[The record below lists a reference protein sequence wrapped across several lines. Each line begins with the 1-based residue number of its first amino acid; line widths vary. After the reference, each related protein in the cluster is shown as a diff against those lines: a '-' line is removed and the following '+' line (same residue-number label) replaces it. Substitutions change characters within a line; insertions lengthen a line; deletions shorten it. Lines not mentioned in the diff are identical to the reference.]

1 MDETEKISATV
12 PRTELPSDAVP
23 IVATRN
29 LVLFPGIVLP
39 VALGREESIAAA
51 QEAVRTG
58 RKIGLVLQ
66 RDPSVEKPGPNDL
79 YEVGVLASVVRYVT
93 GQDGTHHLVAQGESR
108 FRIRELV
115 REAPFLAARIDT
127 LPDAGAGPEIEARL
141 DALKQRAMEAL
152 ALLPQVPADLAR
164 TVQSVDSAGQLADL
178 IVSFMDVKPSDKQ
191 EILEAADLKER
202 LDKVLRMLAHRV
214 EVLKIT
220 RDISKQTQEALG
232 ERQREAVLREQLHQL
247 QKELGDTDD
256 SSSDVEEL
264 EKAIAGAGMP
274 QEVEEHTRK
283 ELKRLQ
289 RMNEASP
296 EYGMTRNYLDW
307 VVALPWGKLDNE
319 NIDIEHAREVLD
331 EDHYGLDKVKRRILE
346 YLAVRKLN
354 PEGRS
359 PILCFVGPPGVG
371 KTSLGQSIARALGL
385 KFQRASL
392 GGVHDEAE
400 IRGHRR
406 TYIGALP
413 GNIIQG
419 LRKAGTRNPVFMLD
433 EIDKVNASHQ
443 GDPASALLE
452 VLDPEQNTTFR
463 DNYIAQPF
471 DLSKVLFVAT
481 ANVLETIPGPLR
493 DRMEIIQLTGYTQ
506 DEKLQIA
513 KRYLVQRQRKANGLT
528 DEQVTVTDDALAKLI
543 GEYTRESGVRNLE
556 REIGSLLRSAAVRIA
571 EGKDKTVTFDADDVT
586 KVLGPSRF
594 ENEVAQRTAVPG
606 VATGLAWTPVG
617 GDILFVES
625 ARMPG
630 SGKLILTGQ
639 LGDVMKES
647 AQAAL
652 SLVKAQATEL
662 GIDPKLFD
670 NSDIHVHVPAGAIP
684 KDGPSA
690 GVAMFT
696 SLASLFKGKPVRA
709 DVAMTGEI
717 SLRGLVLPI
726 GGVKE
731 KTIAAARAGIKKVI
745 LPARNRRDLED
756 IPQSTRAMLEFVWVE
771 RASEA
776 LAVALGEPVGS
787 FDEDKDWAAAGD
799 VRPPKP
805 NRNGQTERS
814 VA

>member
-1 MDETEKISATV
+1 
-12 PRTELPSDAVP
+12 
-23 IVATRN
+23 
-29 LVLFPGIVLP
+29 
-39 VALGREESIAAA
+39 
-51 QEAVRTG
+51 
-58 RKIGLVLQ
+58 
-66 RDPSVEKPGPNDL
+66 
-79 YEVGVLASVVRYVT
+79 
-93 GQDGTHHLVAQGESR
+93 
-108 FRIRELV
+108 
-115 REAPFLAARIDT
+115 
-127 LPDAGAGPEIEARL
+127 
-141 DALKQRAMEAL
+141 
-152 ALLPQVPADLAR
+152 
-164 TVQSVDSAGQLADL
+164 
-178 IVSFMDVKPSDKQ
+178 
-191 EILEAADLKER
+191 
-202 LDKVLRMLAHRV
+202 
-214 EVLKIT
+214 
-220 RDISKQTQEALG
+220 
-232 ERQREAVLREQLHQL
+232 
-247 QKELGDTDD
+247 
-256 SSSDVEEL
+256 
-264 EKAIAGAGMP
+264 
-274 QEVEEHTRK
+274 
-283 ELKRLQ
+283 LKRLQ

-296 EYGMTRNYLDW
+296 EFGMTRSYLDW
-307 VVALPWGKLDNE
+307 LVALPWSKLDAE
-319 NIDIEHAREVLD
+319 HIDIEAARKVLD

-385 KFQRASL
+385 KFVRASL

-433 EIDKVNASHQ
+433 EIDKLNASHQ
-443 GDPASALLE
+443 GDPSSAMLE
-452 VLDPEQNTTFR
+452 VLDPEQNGTFR

-493 DRMEIIQLTGYTQ
+493 DRMEIIQLTVYTQ

-513 KRYLVQRQRKANGLT
+513 KRYLVQRQLKANGMT
-528 DEQVTVTDDALAKLI
+528 TEQVTLSDEVLSRLI
-543 GEYTRESGVRNLE
+543 EGYTRESGVRNLE
-556 REIGSLLRSAAVRIA
+556 REIGSLLRQAAVRIA
-571 EGKDKTVTFDADDVT
+571 EGKETSVTFGVDDVA
-586 KVLGPSRF
+586 KVLGPTRF

-630 SGKLILTGQ
+630 NGKLILTGQ

-652 SLVKAQATEL
+652 SLVKAQAMEL

-696 SLASLFKGKPVRA
+696 SLASLLKGKSVRA

-756 IPQSTRAMLEFVWVE
+756 IPQSTRALLDFVWVE
-771 RASEA
+771 RVEEA
-776 LAVALGEPVGS
+776 LEVALGEPAGS
-787 FDEDKDWAAAGD
+787 INKVAQQRSAA
-799 VRPPKP
+799 
-805 NRNGQTERS
+805 
-814 VA
+814 

>member
-1 MDETEKISATV
+1 MDEIETKAVT
-12 PRTELPSDAVP
+12 PRVELPPLPADAVP

-58 RKIGLVLQ
+58 RKIGLLLQ
-66 RDPSVEKPGPNDL
+66 RDPSVDKPSATDL
-79 YEVGVLASVVRYVT
+79 YEYGVLATVVRYVT
-93 GQDGTHHLVAQGESR
+93 SPDGSHHLVAQGESR
-108 FRIRELV
+108 FRMLQIV
-115 REAPFLAARIDT
+115 RETPFLAARIESLTDT
-127 LPDAGAGPEIEARL
+127 DTGSSEIEARL

-152 ALLPQVPADLAR
+152 SLLPQVPADLAR
-164 TVQSVDSAGQLADL
+164 TVQSVESAGQLADL
-178 IVSFMDVKPSDKQ
+178 IVSFMDVKPSEKQ
-191 EILEAADLKER
+191 EVLETLELKDR
-202 LDKVLRMLAHRV
+202 LDKVLKLLAHRV

-232 ERQREAVLREQLHQL
+232 ERQREAVLREQIHQL
-247 QKELGDTDD
+247 QKELGETDD
-256 SSSDVEEL
+256 SKSDGDEL
-264 EKAIAGAGMP
+264 AKAITAAGMP
-274 QEVEEHTRK
+274 TEVEEHARK

-307 VVALPWGKLDNE
+307 LVALPWSKTDAE
-319 NIDIEHAREVLD
+319 NIDIEKARQVLD
-331 EDHYGLDKVKRRILE
+331 EDHYGIEKVKRRILE
-346 YLAVRKLN
+346 FLAVRKLN

-385 KFQRASL
+385 KFVRASL

-413 GNIIQG
+413 GNIIQS
-419 LRKAGTRNPVFMLD
+419 LRKAGARNPVFMLD
-433 EIDKVNASHQ
+433 EIDKLNASHQ
-443 GDPASALLE
+443 GDPSSALLE
-452 VLDPEQNTTFR
+452 VLDPEQNSTFR

-493 DRMEIIQLTGYTQ
+493 DRMEIIQLTGYTL

-513 KRYLVQRQRKANGLT
+513 KRYLVQRQLKANGLT
-528 DEQVTVTDDALAKLI
+528 AEQVTVTDEALARLI

-556 REIGSLLRSAAVRIA
+556 REIGSMLRHAAVRIA
-571 EGKDKTVTFDADDVT
+571 EGKDKTVRFDVDDVT
-586 KVLGPSRF
+586 TVLGGTRF
-594 ENEVAQRTAVPG
+594 ENEVAQRTSVPG

-662 GIDPKLFD
+662 GIDPKLFE

-696 SLASLFKGKPVRA
+696 SLASLLKGKAVRA

-745 LPARNRRDLED
+745 LPARNRRDLDD

-771 RASEA
+771 RVQEA
-776 LAVALGEPVGS
+776 LEVALGEPAGS
-787 FDEDKDWAAAGD
+787 IDKVAGRSPAAKAGT
-799 VRPPKP
+799 
-805 NRNGQTERS
+805 NGNGQAEKT
-814 VA
+814 AA

>member
-1 MDETEKISATV
+1 MDEIETKPVT
-12 PRTELPSDAVP
+12 PRIELPPLPADAVP

-39 VALGREESIAAA
+39 VALGREESISAA

-58 RKIGLVLQ
+58 RKIGLLLQ
-66 RDPSVEKPGPNDL
+66 REPGIDKPSATDL
-79 YEVGVLASVVRYVT
+79 YEVGVLATVVRYVT
-93 GQDGTHHLVAQGESR
+93 SPDGTHHLVAQGENR
-108 FRIRELV
+108 FRMLQIV
-115 REAPFLAARIDT
+115 RDTPFLAARIESLTDT
-127 LPDAGAGPEIEARL
+127 DTGSPEIEARL
-141 DALKQRAMEAL
+141 DALKQRALEAL

-178 IVSFMDVKPSDKQ
+178 IVSFMDVKPSEKQ
-191 EILEAADLKER
+191 EVLETVNLKDR
-202 LDKVLRMLAHRV
+202 LDKVLKLLAHRV

-247 QKELGDTDD
+247 QKELGETDD
-256 SSSDVEEL
+256 GPSDTAEL
-264 EKAIAGAGMP
+264 EKAITEAKMP
-274 QEVEEHTRK
+274 TEVDEHARK

-296 EYGMTRNYLDW
+296 EFGMTRNYLDW
-307 VVALPWGKLDNE
+307 LVALPWSKLDGE
-319 NIDIEHAREVLD
+319 AIDIERARKVLD

-371 KTSLGQSIARALGL
+371 KTSLGQSIAKALGL
-385 KFQRASL
+385 KFVRASL

-433 EIDKVNASHQ
+433 EIDKLNASIQ
-443 GDPASALLE
+443 GDPSSAMLE
-452 VLDPEQNTTFR
+452 VLDPEQNGTFR

-506 DEKLQIA
+506 DEKLEIA
-513 KRYLVQRQRKANGLT
+513 KRYLVQRQLKANGLT
-528 DEQVTVTDDALAKLI
+528 TEQVTVSDEALSKII

-556 REIGSLLRSAAVRIA
+556 REIGSLLRQAAVRIA
-571 EGKDKTVTFDADDVT
+571 EGKDKAVTFGAEDVT
-586 KVLGPSRF
+586 KVLGATRF

-630 SGKLILTGQ
+630 NGKLILTGQ

-696 SLASLFKGKPVRA
+696 SLASLLKGKPVRA

-745 LPARNRRDLED
+745 LPSRNRRDLED
-756 IPQSTRAMLEFVWVE
+756 IPQSTRALLEFVWVE
-771 RASEA
+771 RVQEA
-776 LAVALGEPVGS
+776 LEVALGEPKGS
-787 FDEDKDWAAAGD
+787 IDKMAHQHQSAAA
-799 VRPPKP
+799 
-805 NRNGQTERS
+805 
-814 VA
+814 